1 MALAAGVDIKVVSAM
16 LRHSSIAITADLYAE
31 VVTELA
37 REAAEKT
44 AAMIPGRRRAIRA
57 GPPTGPQGSDP
68 SNGKRAHEMFS
79 LFRQGA
85 AGRIRT
91 CGTRFRNPQA
101 IRLLVGP

>member
-44 AAMIPGRRRAIRA
+44 AAMIPRNKARATRRSPH
-57 GPPTGPQGSDP
+57 GPPRLGSVQRKA
-68 SNGKRAHEMFS
+68 S
-79 LFRQGA
+79 
-85 AGRIRT
+85 T
-91 CGTRFRNPQA
+91 
-101 IRLLVGP
+101 